1 MSSVSVVAHAQDQV
15 GECPIWCP
23 ATSRLYWIDIRAP
36 ALRRVSPMD
45 GKVESWILPEFVG
58 SFAIREAGGFLIALQ
73 SGFYRS
79 EEFGGGLSLI
89 HAPEPDLPKNR
100 LNDGR
105 CDPAGRFWV
114 GSMQDFGGPPAGSLY
129 RLDPD
134 GSCHRMLPGLTMPNG
149 LAWTPDGATMYL
161 ADSWHGTIRAFPFAV
176 DSGTIG
182 TPRLFVDTTQHP
194 GKPDGSAMDADGCL
208 WSAEYGGW
216 RVVRY
221 ARDGTIDRT
230 IKLPVAQVA
239 ACAFGGPDLRTLYI
253 TTARQKLGA
262 EALASQPLAGAVF
275 AVQPGVAGIPEPR
288 FAG

>member
-1 MSSVSVVAHAQDQV
+1 MSAFEVVAQTQDQV

-23 ATSRLYWIDIRAP
+23 ITNRLYWIDIRAP
-36 ALRRVSPMD
+36 ALHRVSIAD
-45 GKVESWILPEFVG
+45 GQVQTWMLPELIG
-58 SFAIREAGGFLIALQ
+58 SFAIRKSGGFLLALK
-73 SGFYRS
+73 SGFYRG
-79 EEFGGGLSLI
+79 EQFGGSLTLI

-161 ADSWHGTIRAFPFAV
+161 ADSAHGTIRAYPFEVAT
-176 DSGTIG
+176 GAIG
-182 TPRLFVDTTQHP
+182 AGRLFVDTTQHP
-194 GKPDGSAMDADGCL
+194 GKPDGSAMDEEGCL

-221 ARDGTIDRT
+221 ATTGAIDRV
-230 IKLPVAQVA
+230 IELPVAQVA
-239 ACAFGGPDLRTLYI
+239 ACAFGGPRLRTLYV
-253 TTARQKLGA
+253 TTARQKLRA
-262 EALASQPLAGAVF
+262 EDLASQPLAGAVF
-275 AVQPGVAGIPEPR
+275 AVPAGVAGIPEPR

>member
-1 MSSVSVVAHAQDQV
+1 MTAFDVIAETEDQV

-23 ATSRLYWIDIRAP
+23 VTNRLYWIDIRAP
-36 ALRRVSPMD
+36 ALRRVALAD
-45 GKVESWILPEFVG
+45 GKVESWTLPEFIG
-58 SFAIREAGGFLIALQ
+58 SFAIRKSGGFLLALK

-79 EEFGGGLSLI
+79 EEFGGALTLV

-114 GSMQDFGGPPAGSLY
+114 GSMQDFGGPPAGTLY

-149 LAWTPDGATMYL
+149 LAWAPDGAIMYL
-161 ADSWHGTIRAFPFAV
+161 ADSWHGTIRAFPFAAA
-176 DSGTIG
+176 SGAIG

-194 GKPDGSAMDADGCL
+194 GKPDGAAMDEEGGL

-221 ARDGTIDRT
+221 AADGTIHRE
-230 IKLPVAQVA
+230 IALPVAQVA
-239 ACAFGGPDLRTLYI
+239 ACAFGGPQLRTLYI

-262 EALASQPLAGAVF
+262 EALARQPLAGAVF